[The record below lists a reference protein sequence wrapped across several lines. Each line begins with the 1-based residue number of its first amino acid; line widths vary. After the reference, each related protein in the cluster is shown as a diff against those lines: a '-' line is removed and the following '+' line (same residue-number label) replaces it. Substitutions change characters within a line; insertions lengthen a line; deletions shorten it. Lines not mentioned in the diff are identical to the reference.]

1 RVSGD
6 GCHIVTNQYT
16 CLNALAPNIFP
27 LYSVL
32 VIAAYGIGS
41 LFFNVAPYGQLLYA
55 TLGITWAF
63 HLTFTCWMIPKNQ
76 TDLSDHG
83 TFFSLVF
90 IYVMNLLLFSVL
102 LVIASPHITFA
113 SFAADLVANLR
124 SFSEWVGELMNQFT
138 AGHGVAVEFAEPI
151 G

>member
-1 RVSGD
+1 S
-6 GCHIVTNQYT
+6 
-16 CLNALAPNIFP
+16 
-27 LYSVL
+27 
-32 VIAAYGIGS
+32 
-41 LFFNVAPYGQLLYA
+41 
-55 TLGITWAF
+55 TLGVTWSLHPAF
-63 HLTFTCWMIPKNQ
+63 TFWIIPKNQ

-83 TFFSLVF
+83 TSFSLVF

-102 LVIASPHITFA
+102 LVIPSPQITLA
-113 SFAADLVANLR
+113 SFAADLVANLQ